1 MAISRV
7 PGYSLLAN
15 LDRQGTDIGITSAGL
30 YVTYWDVVNYRF
42 GINNAAPQQALDVT
56 GNIITSNGHVYTG
69 ANISY
74 DVGQDTAWWRTVYA
88 QNIQS
93 TNLTGTLLTSS
104 QPNITSIGTLSSLSV
119 TGNIT
124 TTSNIF
130 ANGISVIGYGLIN
143 TTGNV
148 LALQGSFGSINSTG
162 LINTSGNVIA
172 ATYSGSQVAVTGLIN
187 TAGNVLAS
195 TFSGGQVTVTGL
207 INTAA
212 NIIARTAN
220 VGQIGVS
227 TNISAGGFI
236 NATGN
241 VMAAAGSFGSI
252 TTTGNIS
259 ATNGWVSA
267 GTLNVTGNIISSR
280 ITVGNITT
288 TNSLNTS
295 NIFST
300 SSDLTIQTLGTG
312 NITLSA
318 GSTGIV
324 KIAGADA
331 ISLPI
336 GDSASRP
343 LTATAGY
350 FRFNTDTGTIEFYDG
365 SSWIQTSV
373 ATSVSSEVINPD
385 GVGNTYTLGSNTSTQ
400 GVLVSINGTLQQPI
414 ASYNIVSNNQ
424 IVFTEV
430 PLTTDTVE
438 VRYLSGQS
446 YSVSSLRFGTTT
458 AVTLDSN
465 NVNIV
470 GNIQTTG
477 FYNNKANVLIP
488 TVSTTTIDSY
498 RTTDYRTA
506 KYIIQAVNASDVQ
519 SYETLVTHNG
529 ITAVSTTYGVITIG
543 NNLGNVSAT
552 LTSGNVNVQFSSF
565 YANTYITVSRD
576 FYPL

>member
-15 LDRQGTDIGITSAGL
+15 LDRQGTDIGITSSGL

-42 GINNAAPQQALDVT
+42 GINNSAPQQALDVT
-56 GNIITSNGHVYTG
+56 GNIITSNGHIYTN
-69 ANISY
+69 ANISF
-74 DVGQDTAWWRTVYA
+74 DIGQTTNRWRQVYA
-88 QNIQS
+88 QTITS
-93 TNLTGTLLTSS
+93 SFLTGTLLTNAH
-104 QPNITSIGTLSSLSV
+104 PNVTSIGTLTSLSV

-124 TTSNIF
+124 TASNVI

-148 LALQGSFGSINSTG
+148 IAAQGSFGSINSTG

-172 ATYSGSQVAVTGLIN
+172 ATYSGSQVTVTGLIN
-187 TAGNVLAS
+187 TTGNVLAS
-195 TFSGGQVTVTGL
+195 TFSGGQVSVTGL

-212 NIIARTAN
+212 NIVARTAN

-241 VMAAAGSFGSI
+241 VMAAAGSFGGI

-267 GTLNVTGNIISSR
+267 GTLNVAGNILSSR

-295 NIFST
+295 NIFSN
-300 SSDLTIQTLGTG
+300 SDLVIQTLGSG

-318 GSTGIV
+318 GNIGIV
-324 KIAGADA
+324 KIEGTDAVGLPAGSTA
-331 ISLPI
+331 I
-336 GDSASRP
+336 RP
-343 LTATAGY
+343 SNPGPGY
-350 FRFNTDTGTIEFYDG
+350 TRYNTDNKVIEFYDG
-365 SSWIQTSV
+365 NDWAQISTGSAI
-373 ATSVSSEVINPD
+373 SSEIINPN
-385 GVGNTYTLGSNTSTQ
+385 GTGNTYTLGSNTSTQ
-400 GVLVSINGTLQQPI
+400 GVLVSINGTLQQPVT
-414 ASYNIVSNNQ
+414 SYNIVSDNQ
-424 IVFTEV
+424 IVFTEI
-430 PLTTDTVE
+430 PLSTDTIE
-438 VRYLSGQS
+438 IRYLSGQY
-446 YSVSSLRFGTTT
+446 YSVSSLQFGATT
-458 AVTLDSN
+458 AVTLDATS
-465 NVNIV
+465 VNIQ

-477 FYNNKANVLIP
+477 FYNNKANLLIP

-498 RTTDYRTA
+498 RTANYRTA
-506 KYIIQAVNASDVQ
+506 KYIIQAVNATDVE
-519 SYETLVTHNG
+519 SYEVLATHNG
-529 ITAVSTTYGVITIG
+529 TTAISTTYGVIATG
-543 NNLGNVSAT
+543 NTLGNISST
-552 LTSGNVNVQFSSF
+552 LTGGNVNIQYSSL
-565 YANTYITVSRD
+565 YANTYVTVSRN